1 MNKTEIKA
9 CIIGDCRNEAIIN
22 DIFGSVTD
30 FAQTIEQ
37 NGNEFKIGCLRV
49 TYDKKT
55 DIHTFYRVY

>member
-9 CIIGDCRNEAIIN
+9 CIIGDCRNETIIN
-22 DIFGSVTD
+22 EIFGSVTD

-37 NGNEFKIGCLRV
+37 NGNEFKIGWLMV
-49 TYDKKT
+49 TYDNET